1 MMHSGH
7 TYYFGKKSSEFFL
20 LPWYNDYMMAKRRKA
35 FRRTALRCSKT
46 ATLFCHVF
54 IAMSIG
60 RMIFQIIRCQ
70 TCRLAA
76 KTIEVT
82 IVFAIR

>member
-1 MMHSGH
+1 
-7 TYYFGKKSSEFFL
+7 
-20 LPWYNDYMMAKRRKA
+20 MMAKRRKA

-82 IVFAIR
+82 IVFAIRSSLSYPRCGSIASADL

>member
-1 MMHSGH
+1 
-7 TYYFGKKSSEFFL
+7 
-20 LPWYNDYMMAKRRKA
+20 MMAKRRKA

-60 RMIFQIIRCQ
+60 RMIF
-70 TCRLAA
+70 
-76 KTIEVT
+76 
-82 IVFAIR
+82 

>member
-1 MMHSGH
+1 MIVAAVFH
-7 TYYFGKKSSEFFL
+7 
-20 LPWYNDYMMAKRRKA
+20 NDYMMAKRRKA

-70 TCRLAA
+70 TCRLVA